1 MVSVLILLKIQFSC
15 TFQNMRFYQI
25 LGDFEFYFFKIS
37 SLFFFWR
44 VISSVMSH
52 IFTFFSLLQ
61 RVRICSLEN
70 FLQTL
75 RLYARH
81 LKGPSNLFLCASTK
95 IVTVRLISRIIWQV
109 KWKIWD
115 FEKMK
120 PKIEVEYFNKIL
132 CFELLKLFSKDS
144 VKHFYGIRIMF
155 KISER
160 YALPSSLRQW
170 IMELDAHDTWSS
182 E

>member
-1 MVSVLILLKIQFSC
+1 
-15 TFQNMRFYQI
+15 
-25 LGDFEFYFFKIS
+25 
-37 SLFFFWR
+37 
-44 VISSVMSH
+44 MSH
-52 IFTFFSLLQ
+52 VFTIFSLLQ
-61 RVRICSLEN
+61 RVRICPLISRKFSTNFTTVCKVSERTVCPSSLCQFKKN
-70 FLQTL
+70 
-75 RLYARH
+75 
-81 LKGPSNLFLCASTK
+81 KN
-95 IVTVRLISRIIWQV
+95 VTVRLVNRIMWHV

-144 VKHFYGIRIMF
+144 VKRFYGIRIMF

-160 YALPSSLRQW
+160 YALLSSLRQW
-170 IMELDAHDTWSS
+170 IIELDAHDTWSS